1 MWWWRNRKNTAGD
14 AVLIL
19 FGTKT
24 GNARLIA
31 QKARQYFVQNGISAN
46 CLNMSDYD
54 PRQLVSVKRLLAV
67 VSTQGEGEP
76 PLQAKK
82 FYSDLMKSDIPEL
95 KHLNYSVC
103 ALGDSGYEWFC
114 KAGKDLDLRLS
125 QLGATPLLARTECD
139 VDFSGSAVQWIKEA
153 CHKFNQNKNQQTT
166 PIEAL
171 DIHEGNK
178 TFIAKLLS
186 QTRVNADEALDAVF
200 RVSLRATSPEIPF
213 QAGDSVSIKP
223 VNHPDLVNEIIKK
236 LQGTDQLSKA
246 EVESIQK
253 QLQYKL
259 ELTNLSKGTLK
270 RYQRFVEN
278 NSLQELL
285 SDNAQ
290 RLSYLEKANVNDLL
304 NDFPGTITGN
314 QLIQVLP
321 AVKERVYSIASAF
334 DKESKQFDLMV
345 KSIHYQYKQ
354 RLHQGA
360 ASVFLNNGLQVG
372 NDLTF
377 SLIENTQFRLPDDPQ
392 TPVILLAAGTG
403 LAPFRAFLQQR
414 HQQGIKNNCWLIWG
428 TRHREHDKL
437 CIDELNNFQQK
448 GVIEHLN
455 LVFSRDNQAFKYVQD
470 VLLGEQ
476 ALVTDWLGRGALLYV
491 CGSMA
496 LGKGVKKNLN
506 LILQQTPFKG
516 VETLQATNRY
526 FTDLY

>member
-1 MWWWRNRKNTAGD
+1 MWWRRYRKKTVED
-14 AVLIL
+14 KVLIL

-24 GNARLIA
+24 GNARIVA

-54 PRQLVSVKRLLAV
+54 PRQLGSVKRLLAV

-76 PLQAKK
+76 PVPAKK
-82 FYSDLMKSDIPEL
+82 FYSGLMNSDIPEL

-114 KAGKDLDLRLS
+114 KAGRDLDQRLS

-139 VDFSGSAVQWIKEA
+139 VDFSVSAVQWIKET
-153 CHKFNQNKNQQTT
+153 CRTLNQNTNQQAI

-178 TFIAKLLS
+178 TYIAKLVS
-186 QTRVNADEALDAVF
+186 QTRVNANEAVDAVF
-200 RVSLRATSPEIPF
+200 RVSLRATNPEFSF
-213 QAGDSVSIKP
+213 QAGDSISIKP
-223 VNHPDLVNEIIKK
+223 VNSPDLVSNIMKK
-236 LQGTDQLSKA
+236 LHGSDQLSKT
-246 EVESIQK
+246 EIDSIQK
-253 QLQYKL
+253 QLQSKL
-259 ELTNLSKGTLK
+259 ELTKLSKGTLK
-270 RYQRFVEN
+270 RYQRVVEN
-278 NSLQELL
+278 NALHELL
-285 SDNAQ
+285 SDNTQ
-290 RLSYLEKANVNDLL
+290 RLSYLKEANVNDLL
-304 NDFPGTITGN
+304 NDFPGTITAN
-314 QLIQVLP
+314 QLMQVLP

-345 KSIHYQYKQ
+345 KSIHYQYKK

-360 ASVFLNNGLQVG
+360 ASVFLNNGLQIG
-372 NDLTF
+372 DELTF
-377 SLIENTQFRLPDDPQ
+377 SLIENTQFRLPENPQ
-392 TPVILLAAGTG
+392 TPIIMLAAGTG

-414 HQQGIKNNCWLIWG
+414 NQLGIRNNSWLIWG
-428 TRHREHDKL
+428 TRHREHDRL

-455 LVFSRDNQAFKYVQD
+455 LVFSKENQAFKYVQD
-470 VLLGEQ
+470 VLLREED
-476 ALVTDWLGRGALLYV
+476 LVIDWLNRGALLYV

-506 LILQQTPFKG
+506 LILQQTPFKD